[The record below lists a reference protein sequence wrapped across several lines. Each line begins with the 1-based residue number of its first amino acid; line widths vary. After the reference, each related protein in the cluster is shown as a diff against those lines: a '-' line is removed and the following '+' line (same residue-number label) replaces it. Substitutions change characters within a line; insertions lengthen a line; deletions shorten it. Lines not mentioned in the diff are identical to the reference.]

1 MIIFLKYVFKFLIL
15 STHLPLFFRY
25 ICSLRHVRQLTG
37 LRSNDD
43 EEVCF
48 EPGLGAI
55 TLHKLKQA
63 LKKALWSTSGQYLM
77 SWFLLPKSYGCLKKL
92 TLAETGIGNVFANTY
107 ELTME
112 RNQQP
117 IKAKLN
123 EEAVYKSIYTDET
136 LYNAIGVE
144 GCVAIDIALAK
155 GETEAVVESYYSVM
169 TSQQKS
175 GNQLNETLA

>member
-1 MIIFLKYVFKFLIL
+1 
-15 STHLPLFFRY
+15 
-25 ICSLRHVRQLTG
+25 
-37 LRSNDD
+37 
-43 EEVCF
+43 
-48 EPGLGAI
+48 
-55 TLHKLKQA
+55 LKQA

-155 GETEAVVESYYSVM
+155 GGTEAVVESYYSVM

-175 GNQLNETLA
+175 GNQLNETLALRYNGHN

>member
-1 MIIFLKYVFKFLIL
+1 
-15 STHLPLFFRY
+15 
-25 ICSLRHVRQLTG
+25 
-37 LRSNDD
+37 
-43 EEVCF
+43 
-48 EPGLGAI
+48 
-55 TLHKLKQA
+55 
-63 LKKALWSTSGQYLM
+63 M

-144 GCVAIDIALAK
+144 SCVAIDTALAK
-155 GETEAVVESYYSVM
+155 GGTEAVVESYYSVM

-175 GNQLNETLA
+175 GNQLNETLALRYNGHN